1 METKITFLKTL
12 CAYNFRSGAW
22 LSRGSNRASDTGL
35 DIYACGF
42 WECQRA
48 AFFDMRVCYPST
60 DSYRNMEPQV
70 YRIHENK
77 KKRQYS
83 RRVLDVEQETFTPLV
98 FTTTGGVGK

>member
-1 METKITFLKTL
+1 M
-12 CAYNFRSGAW
+12 
-22 LSRGSNRASDTGL
+22 
-35 DIYACGF
+35 YACGF

-48 AFFDMRVCYPST
+48 VFFDVRVCYPST

-98 FTTTGGVGK
+98 FTTTGGVGNNAPGFIVDWQGSLPQRKKSNIPQPSPG